1 VPAVAGTALR
11 PRAPTPTP
19 MKVILI
25 EDHDT
30 LGIKGDVVEVK
41 PGYGQNFL
49 IPRQLA
55 VVATPS
61 TLKRYAEERRQAAHK
76 IEAARGNAEK
86 LAARLEGTEVVIPV
100 RTGEENRIFGSVTTQ
115 QIADDL
121 TAKGYDVDRRKI
133 TLSEDVRV
141 TGVYTATV
149 RLHPDFSS
157 EIKVSVV
164 PEEASL

>member
-1 VPAVAGTALR
+1 
-11 PRAPTPTP
+11 
-19 MKVILI
+19 MKVILT

-30 LGIKGDVVEVK
+30 LGLKGDVVEVK
-41 PGYGQNFL
+41 PGYGRNFL

-61 TLKRYAEERRQAAHK
+61 SVKRYEEERRQAAHK

-86 LAARLEGTEVVIPV
+86 LAQKLEGTEVVIPV

-115 QIADDL
+115 QVADEL
-121 TAKGYDVDRRKI
+121 KTLGFDVDRRKI

-141 TGVYTATV
+141 TGVYPATV
-149 RLHPDFSS
+149 RVHPEFTA
-157 EIKVSVV
+157 EVKVKVV